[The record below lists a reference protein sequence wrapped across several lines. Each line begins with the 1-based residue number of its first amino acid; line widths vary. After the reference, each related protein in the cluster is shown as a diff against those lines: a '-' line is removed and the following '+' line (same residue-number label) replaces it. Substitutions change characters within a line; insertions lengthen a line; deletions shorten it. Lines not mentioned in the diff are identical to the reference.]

1 VESLQ
6 PSVTGKV
13 NLPDAARKKKQIL
26 HFVQDDNAGEGL
38 ISARTEGAWRAT
50 SKTHPCN
57 GGKGGAPAKARGDAW
72 AKVLRGTAKGFA
84 KRLVTG
90 AGRTIMMR
98 ETNVQRIP
106 GGRIREAG
114 TLGGGGELLAVG
126 FFALCGICYRATW

>member
-6 PSVTGKV
+6 LSVTGKV

-26 HFVQDDNAGEGL
+26 HFVQDDNGGGGL
-38 ISARTEGAWRAT
+38 ISARTEGAWSAA
-50 SKTHPCN
+50 SNTHPCRR
-57 GGKGGAPAKARGDAW
+57 GKGGAPAKARGDAW

-98 ETNVQRIP
+98 ETNVQRI
-106 GGRIREAG
+106 
-114 TLGGGGELLAVG
+114 
-126 FFALCGICYRATW
+126 